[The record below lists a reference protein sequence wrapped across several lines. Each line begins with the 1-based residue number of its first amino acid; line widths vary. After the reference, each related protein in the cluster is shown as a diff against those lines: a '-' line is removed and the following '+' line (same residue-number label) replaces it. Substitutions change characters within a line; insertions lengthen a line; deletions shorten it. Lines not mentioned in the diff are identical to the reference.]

1 MKISGRV
8 TCDRSYS
15 SVLQHARGKLKGTT
29 ASLDA
34 RLLLQAVAGITHADT
49 IAYPERQITAGELDR
64 FNALITRRIAHEPVS
79 RILGHRE
86 FYGRNFKI
94 TPDVLDPRADTECVV
109 ELALRLMRQ
118 GTFIDVG
125 TGSGA
130 IAVTLCAENNALR
143 GIASDVSAAALA
155 VAEAN
160 AAAAG
165 VGTHLKFVQTAWLD
179 GVDTTFNLIISNPP
193 YIRDGEELP
202 PDVMCFDPH
211 LALFGGADG
220 LDAYRQLAT
229 QCAPHLAL
237 NGYII
242 VEIGDQQV
250 KPVTEIFLR
259 EKFMRV
265 AHTTDIAGIIRGL
278 AFQMRT

>member
-1 MKISGRV
+1 MKISGHV
-8 TCDRSYS
+8 TSDCSYS
-15 SVLQHARGKLKGTT
+15 SVLQHARLKLTGTT
-29 ASLDA
+29 VSLDA
-34 RLLLQAVAGITHADT
+34 RLLLQAVAGITHADI
-49 IAYPERQITAGELDR
+49 IANPERQITAGELDI
-64 FNALITRRIAHEPVS
+64 FNALVARRIAHEPVS

-109 ELALRLMRQ
+109 ELALRLIRQ

-130 IAVTLCAENNALR
+130 IAVTLCAENPALR

-160 AAAAG
+160 ATAVG
-165 VGTHLKFVQTAWLD
+165 VGKHLNFVQTAWLD

-193 YIRDGEELP
+193 YICDGTTLP
-202 PDVMCFDPH
+202 PDVISFDPH

-220 LDAYRQLAT
+220 LNAYRELAT
-229 QCAPHLAL
+229 QCVPHLAH
-237 NGYII
+237 NGYVV
-242 VEIGDQQV
+242 VEIGDQQAQ
-250 KPVTEIFLR
+250 PITDIFLR
-259 EKFMRV
+259 EKFIRV

-278 AFQMRT
+278 AFQIGT